1 MWMSKPDNQSIAL
14 MLFGDRMS
22 APIVDLKRSHHI
34 EHYEHLIVELLAE
47 MGATVTPTL

>member
-34 EHYEHLIVELLAE
+34 EHDEHLIVELLAE